1 MRAVRKFIS
10 ERPTVMEH
18 VTDMKN
24 RLNLIRTK
32 VMNERNKVRRLFQE
46 RKTSISFKGKFNIGK

>member
-1 MRAVRKFIS
+1 MKAVRKFIS

-18 VTDMKN
+18 VTDMKK

-32 VMNERNKVRRLFQE
+32 VMNERNKARRLYQE
-46 RKTSISFKGKFNIGK
+46 RKNQYQL